1 MPDYQVVQDE
11 INKFSH
17 DRDWNQF
24 HSPKNLC
31 MALSVE
37 VAELQEHFQWLSQ
50 EQSDNLS
57 PEKKLEVSEELADT
71 FVYLSRLADRLDI
84 DLLSAVE
91 RKMKINAIKYPI
103 DKAKGVA
110 TKYNKFEE

>member
-1 MPDYQVVQDE
+1 MPDYQAIQTE
-11 INKFSH
+11 INQFSQ
-17 DRDWNQF
+17 DRDWGQF

-37 VAELQEHFQWLSQ
+37 VAELQEHFQWLTQ
-50 EQSDNLS
+50 EQSDSLS
-57 PEKKLEVSEELADT
+57 PAKKVEVSEELADT
-71 FVYLSRLADRLDI
+71 FVYLSRLAARLNI

-91 RKMKINAIKYPI
+91 RKMKINAKKYPV

-110 TKYNKFEE
+110 TKYDQFYE

>member
-1 MPDYQVVQDE
+1 MPDYQTIQND

-37 VAELQEHFQWLSQ
+37 VAELQEHFQWLTQ

-57 PEKKLEVSEELADT
+57 PERKVEVSEEIADT
-71 FVYLSRLADRLDI
+71 FVYLSRLADRLGI

-110 TKYNKFEE
+110 TKYDQFEE

>member
-1 MPDYQVVQDE
+1 MPDYQIIQDS
-11 INKFSH
+11 INKFSNE
-17 DRDWNQF
+17 RDWNQF

-37 VAELQEHFQWLSQ
+37 VAELQEHFQWLTQ

-57 PEKKLEVSEELADT
+57 PEKKLEVSEEIADT
-71 FVYLSRLADRLDI
+71 FVYLSRLADRLGI
-84 DLLSAVE
+84 DMLDAVD
-91 RKMKINAIKYPI
+91 RKMKINGIKYPV

-110 TKYNKFEE
+110 TKYDKFDE

>member
-1 MPDYQVVQDE
+1 MPDYQIIQDS
-11 INKFSH
+11 INKFSNE
-17 DRDWNQF
+17 RDWNQF

-37 VAELQEHFQWLSQ
+37 VAELQEHFQWLTQ

-57 PEKKLEVSEELADT
+57 PEKTLEVSEEIADT
-71 FVYLSRLADRLDI
+71 FVYLSRLADRLGI
-84 DLLSAVE
+84 DLLRAVE
-91 RKMKINAIKYPI
+91 RKMKINAVKYPV
-103 DKAKGVA
+103 DKAKGLA

>member
-1 MPDYQVVQDE
+1 MPDYQAIQTE
-11 INKFSH
+11 INQFSH
-17 DRDWNQF
+17 DRDWDQF

-37 VAELQEHFQWLSQ
+37 VAELQEHFQWLTQ
-50 EQSDNLS
+50 DQSDSLS
-57 PEKKLEVSEELADT
+57 PEKKVEVSEEIADA

-103 DKAKGVA
+103 EKAKGVA
-110 TKYNKFEE
+110 TKYNQFDE